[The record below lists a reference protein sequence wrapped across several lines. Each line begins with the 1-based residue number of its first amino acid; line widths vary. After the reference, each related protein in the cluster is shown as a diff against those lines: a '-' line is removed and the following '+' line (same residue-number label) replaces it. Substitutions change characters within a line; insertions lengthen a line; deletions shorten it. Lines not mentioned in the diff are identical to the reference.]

1 MRKKVLGILV
11 TSAIVGAM
19 LMGCSSGGGST
30 AAVQTTAPAQSEA
43 QSQEKKGEDKGAEAA
58 KEETEAVV
66 SEGFNPDKE
75 AGVSIEDVREEFGAE
90 VPYGSQ
96 DIVVGAVAKQF
107 QNEYWRTLKEG
118 YEEGAGLASEAGV
131 KVTIDVQAALYEND
145 ELGQLAIL
153 NNMINK
159 KYSVLLLSPISDG
172 NLVPGVESAV
182 EKNIPVI
189 NVNDGLIANAPNFV
203 GPKADQNGELAAE
216 WISKQLDGKGQV
228 AIVIGMPKAF
238 AARQRTEG
246 FENWMTANSPDIE
259 IVAKQNADWDR
270 NKAKELAETWIKNY
284 PDLKAIFCNND
295 GMALGVVEA
304 VKESGKDILIVG
316 VDGIGEA
323 YDSIRKGELSATIDS
338 FPFYKAQIA
347 LECALRELAGQKLPR
362 VIWTPQ
368 ALIDSTNVDTDA
380 KEIINWAPTE
390 YKAQ

>member
-43 QSQEKKGEDKGAEAA
+43 QSQETKGEDKGAEAA

-118 YEEGAGLASEAGV
+118 YEEGARLASEAGV
-131 KVTIDVQAALYEND
+131 KVTIDVQAALDEND
-145 ELGQLAIL
+145 EQGQLAIL

-159 KYSVLLLSPISDG
+159 KYSVLLLSPISDE

-380 KEIINWAPTE
+380 KEIINWVPTE

>member
-1 MRKKVLGILV
+1 MRKRVLGLLL
-11 TSAIVGAM
+11 GAAVAGA
-19 LMGCSSGGGST
+19 LMTGCSGGGQT
-30 AAVQTTAPAQSEA
+30 QTTEAGKTEASE
-43 QSQEKKGEDKGAEAA
+43 SVNPGES
-58 KEETEAVV
+58 KEETGEAETE
-66 SEGFNPDKE
+66 SQGFNPDKE
-75 AGVSIEDVREEFGAE
+75 AGVSIEQIREEFGEA
-90 VPYGSQ
+90 VPLPEG
-96 DIVVGAVAKQF
+96 DLTIGAVAKQF

-118 YEEGAGLASEAGV
+118 YEEGAKLAGEAGIS
-131 KVTIDVQAALYEND
+131 VTVDVQAALDEND
-145 ELGQLAIL
+145 EQGQLAIV

-159 KYSVLLLSPISDG
+159 KYSALLLSPISDG
-172 NLVPGVESAV
+172 NLVPGVESAL
-182 EKNIPVI
+182 EKNIPVL

-216 WISKQLDGKGQV
+216 WIAEKLGGEGQV

-246 FENWMTANSPDIE
+246 FENWMAENAPGIE

-270 NKAKELAETWIKNY
+270 NKAKELTETWLKNY

-304 VKESGKDILIVG
+304 VKESEKDILVVG

-347 LECALRELAGQKLPR
+347 LECAFRELGGQELPR

-368 ALIDSTNVDTDA
+368 ALIDSENVDTPA
-380 KEIINWAPTE
+380 TEIINWVPTE
-390 YKAQ
+390 YAK

>member
-19 LMGCSSGGGST
+19 LMGCGSGGGST

-43 QSQEKKGEDKGAEAA
+43 QSQETKGEDKGAEAA

-131 KVTIDVQAALYEND
+131 KVTIDVQAALDEND
-145 ELGQLAIL
+145 EQGQLAIL